1 MGIIARKHNPKNTNF
16 NQLKGSG
23 LIPRGPICNVGK
35 CIPESLPTPKKPVPK
50 YIRRPAPKPL
60 VATKK
65 SPKSNKWC
73 LNGVRYPDFNSLW
86 VNIPRGSFTV
96 LRTNGKT

>member
-1 MGIIARKHNPKNTNF
+1 MGIISRKHNPKNTNF

-35 CIPESLPTPKKPVPK
+35 CIPASLPTPRKPVPMG
-50 YIRRPAPKPL
+50 IRRPAPKPL
-60 VATKK
+60 VAIKT
-65 SPKSNKWC
+65 SPKDNKWVF
-73 LNGVRYPDFNSLW
+73 NGRYYPDFNSLW
-86 VNIPRGSFTV
+86 VNIPGRSFTV

>member
-1 MGIIARKHNPKNTNF
+1 MAIIARKHNPKNTNY

-35 CIPESLPTPKKPVPK
+35 CIPESLPTPKKPVPRMV
-50 YIRRPAPKPL
+50 RRTALKPL
-60 VATKK
+60 VAIKK
-65 SPKSNKWC
+65 SNKSNKWY

-86 VNIPRGSFTV
+86 VNIPGRSFTV
-96 LRTNGKT
+96 LKTNGKT